1 MVDSRTEQQAFLLRA
16 IGERL
21 RQEPVKRIIKAPVL
35 QAVYRVT
42 VYYHDRRALDSVAT
56 LCEMAQGDPELTM
69 VFRGIFDE
77 RPIKRTIPRQ
87 RYEAFTQALQ
97 RLRFDHLKDPPGL
110 PQGGTDLWMIERA
123 AANFIHSVIVTPEIS
138 TGIYAELVNTI
149 RTHLPEVLRMISK
162 D

>member
-1 MVDSRTEQQAFLLRA
+1 MVDSHTEQQAFLLRA

-21 RQEPVKRIIKAPVL
+21 RQEPVKRIIKAPGL
-35 QAVYRVT
+35 QAVYRIT

-56 LCEMAQGDPELTM
+56 VREMAQGDPELTM
-69 VFRGIFDE
+69 VFRGIFDD

-87 RYEAFTQALQ
+87 RYETFTQALQ

-110 PQGGTDLWMIERA
+110 PQSGKDLWMIERA
-123 AANFIHSVIVTPEIS
+123 AANFIHSVIVAPETA
-138 TGIYAELVNTI
+138 TGVYAELVDAI
-149 RTHLPEVLRMISK
+149 RTQLPEALRTISK